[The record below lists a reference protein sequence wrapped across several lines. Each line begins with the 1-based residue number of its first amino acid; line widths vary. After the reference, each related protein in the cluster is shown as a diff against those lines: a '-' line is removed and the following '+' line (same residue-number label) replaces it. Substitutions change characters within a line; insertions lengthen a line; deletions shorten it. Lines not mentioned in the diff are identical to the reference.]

1 MNQERGRRNKSSNSE
16 VKSLKEEG
24 FMDSKIKEA
33 LQLQSNQQKYRFH
46 SFVKLIQISG
56 LKMLCFLK
64 KKRKTAI
71 TSFYFPY

>member
-1 MNQERGRRNKSSNSE
+1 MTQARGHRNKSSNSE

-24 FMDSKIKEA
+24 FIDIKIKAA

-56 LKMLCFLK
+56 LIMFSSLTEKENS
-64 KKRKTAI
+64 I
-71 TSFYFPY
+71 TSLYFHY